1 MSSWAIRTEQDREQI
16 IKLING
22 REMPCTVNITKGAPR
37 TIEQNKLQRKWM
49 LEAQEQG
56 DHTAEEYRAHCKAW
70 FGVPI
75 LMAELEGF
83 AEQWQKITGHL
94 TYEEKIDLMKVP
106 FDFPVTRLLST
117 KQKSTYLDKV
127 YEYFVGLGFQ
137 LTEPG

>member
-1 MSSWAIRTEQDREQI
+1 MSTWAIRTEQDREQI

-37 TIEQNKLQRKWM
+37 SIEQNKLQRKWM

-56 DHTAEEYRAHCKAW
+56 DQTAEEYRAYCKAY

-83 AEQWQKITGHL
+83 KEQFQRITANL
-94 TYEEKIDLMKVP
+94 TYEQKLELMAVP
-106 FDFPVTRLLST
+106 LDFPVTRLLTT

-127 YEYFVGLGFQ
+127 YGYFTSLGFQ